1 MRKAGDLPVYTVK
14 PETGEGPWRTLHR
27 DLLLPCGFLYV
38 TSEEQPKPLERRKT
52 SQTIRSDPREVD
64 QSSDEDDIIP
74 VTWSQ
79 KEPVPEVTKYI
90 VSRDV
95 PRHYGPSHSKENL
108 TTNLDRVTDDAPA
121 NPNSLPD
128 VTPVNQVILNLN
140 LPGNEPVEI
149 KDLPGNEPVERETN
163 SPGNDDLVKG
173 SDEDYPE
180 QLPVLSDMPECDET
194 NVLENEGEEEIKE
207 TEGQADTDDLI
218 RRSERNRQPPRR
230 LDYTELGT
238 PLVTVV
244 KSLFQGLTTVWNDIM
259 SESDASAHPPV
270 LSPPVI
276 TV

>member
-1 MRKAGDLPVYTVK
+1 MVQA
-14 PETGEGPWRTLHR
+14 
-27 DLLLPCGFLYV
+27 
-38 TSEEQPKPLERRKT
+38 
-52 SQTIRSDPREVD
+52 
-64 QSSDEDDIIP
+64 
-74 VTWSQ
+74 
-79 KEPVPEVTKYI
+79 
-90 VSRDV
+90 
-95 PRHYGPSHSKENL
+95 
-108 TTNLDRVTDDAPA
+108 RVTDDAPA

-128 VTPVNQVILNLN
+128 VTPVNQVTLNLN

-149 KDLPGNEPVERETN
+149 KDLPGNEPVKRETD
-163 SPGNDDLVKG
+163 SPGNDDLVNG

-207 TEGQADTDDLI
+207 TEEQADTDDLI

-230 LDYTELGT
+230 LDYTELET

-244 KSLFQGLTTVWNDIM
+244 KSLFQGLTTVWNNIM